1 MSTTARQFYLYKSW
15 TVAIEVAVSLLL
27 EITIILE
34 REHEVCFIW
43 SLRFTENAEFEQEM
57 ILLEENDDGYR

>member
-1 MSTTARQFYLYKSW
+1 M
-15 TVAIEVAVSLLL
+15 AIEVAVSLLL

-57 ILLEENDDGYR
+57 ILLEEKDDVYR